1 MEISWSIKKFDE
13 LSVHELY
20 AILEL
25 RNEVFVVEQN
35 CVFQDTDNMDQLSY
49 HLSGYLNGN
58 LIAYARLIPPSIAY
72 KEMSIGR
79 IVSKPSFRKLG
90 IGKKLVEAAIEEMYS
105 LFGLQPIKIGAQYY
119 LLNFYQS
126 LGFKEIGEIYLL
138 DGIDHIE
145 MIR

>member
-1 MEISWSIKKFDE
+1 MKISWSIKKFDE

>member
-90 IGKKLVEAAIEEMYS
+90 IGRKLVEAAIEEMYS